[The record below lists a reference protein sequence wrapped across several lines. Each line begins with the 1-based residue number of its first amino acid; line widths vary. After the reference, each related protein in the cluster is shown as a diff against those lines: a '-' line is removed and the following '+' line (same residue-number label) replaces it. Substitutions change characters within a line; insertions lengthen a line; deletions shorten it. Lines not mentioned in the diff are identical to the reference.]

1 MKRAGRRGAREGG
14 EETEDEE
21 IRMADERVG
30 VESSEGREEKR
41 KEKETG

>member
-21 IRMADERVG
+21 IRMADERM
-30 VESSEGREEKR
+30 EGEMQSRSHQRGKF
-41 KEKETG
+41 